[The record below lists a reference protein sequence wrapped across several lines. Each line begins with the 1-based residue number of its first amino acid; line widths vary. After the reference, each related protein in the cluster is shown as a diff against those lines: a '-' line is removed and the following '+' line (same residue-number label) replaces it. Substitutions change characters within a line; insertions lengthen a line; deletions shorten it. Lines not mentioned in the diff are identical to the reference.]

1 MASDIL
7 QARFSEY
14 KQYIDAHI
22 NDDLSKDMFDN
33 LKQAAMTAFFKENDR
48 EYGLKITEYAKYI
61 IDDRNIKRLT
71 GGNFWVLEKW
81 SFENKQNVE
90 LLNWYYE
97 ILLLEA
103 QNRVFDSY
111 LLYLEKNREP
121 EERFYAPKRKQ
132 FLKIGLIDAFQELL
146 DDKLDILSISLP
158 PGTGKG
164 SHPDDLILTPN
175 GYMRFGDIK
184 VGTEVIAGNGNITKV
199 IGVYPQGKRKFY
211 KFTFDDGSS
220 CRVSDNHLWKCQT
233 RTDRVSKKG
242 YRIVETSDMLKNF
255 KVESDKRCN
264 YSIDYVPKI
273 DFEPK
278 NLKIEPYLMGV
289 LLGDGNLTNTPI
301 ISTPDAEIFS
311 RVSDLLID
319 GYKLK
324 HKSKYDYIINGHEG
338 NNAKNGSYY
347 SNALK
352 EYDLYG
358 KKSDNKFIPKDYLYA
373 NYEQRLEL
381 LRGLLD
387 TDGFAS
393 KTGIEYTTVSKQLAD
408 DVTLL
413 VHSLGGYCSISKK
426 NKAGYKNSDGEF
438 IKCKEAYRLIIQF
451 SANQPSPFHLFRKA
465 NIYKPKR
472 EELKRFITNIEYIG
486 DFECNCI
493 MVEDECHLYITNDYI
508 ITHNT
513 TLEKFFHS
521 GICGW
526 FPKDYNLF
534 FSHSADITR
543 MYYDGVLSMLQDTE
557 YTWNEIFPDLAV
569 TSTNAKMM
577 QINIG
582 PYKPFQNLMT
592 ASVGSEMAG
601 KVRANRFLMVDD
613 MIGKIEEA
621 LNKNT
626 LDKLWNI
633 YSTDARQRKVKGC
646 KELHVCTRW
655 SVHDV
660 VGRLQRAYEGNE
672 RCKFVAVPD
681 IDPVTEKSNFNFEF
695 HGFDEQFFHDQEL
708 LMDEI
713 TYKCLFK
720 NEPIEREGLLYH
732 EDELRRYLDMPM
744 GEPDAILGVCDTKSK
759 GTDFL
764 VLPVMY
770 QYGDDYYMAD
780 CICTDNSDYGVQYQR
795 MANMILNHNMQQVE
809 FESNAGGDRVAFEVD
824 KLVKNSLGRCHI
836 TTKPTETN
844 KETRIIVNADWV
856 KRHCL
861 FKDKS
866 LYPAKS
872 DYGVFMSWLLS
883 YSVAGRN
890 VHDDIPDCMA
900 NFALY
905 VTRKANVRRTT
916 IISGGLF

>member
-1 MASDIL
+1 MVANLKQLKDGIFLVASNTLIE
-7 QARFSEY
+7 RFNEY

-22 NDDLSKDMFDN
+22 DEDLTKDLFDN
-33 LKQAAMTAFFKENDR
+33 LKQAALTAFFKENDR
-48 EYGLKITEYAKYI
+48 EYGLEITKYAKYI
-61 IDDRNIKRLT
+61 INDKNIKRLT
-71 GGNFWVLEKW
+71 GGDFWGLEKW
-81 SFENKQNVE
+81 AFINGANVE
-90 LLNWYYE
+90 LINWYYE

-103 QNRVFDSY
+103 QNMVFDSY

-158 PGTGKG
+158 PGTGK
-164 SHPDDLILTPN
+164 
-175 GYMRFGDIK
+175 
-184 VGTEVIAGNGNITKV
+184 
-199 IGVYPQGKRKFY
+199 
-211 KFTFDDGSS
+211 
-220 CRVSDNHLWKCQT
+220 
-233 RTDRVSKKG
+233 
-242 YRIVETSDMLKNF
+242 
-255 KVESDKRCN
+255 
-264 YSIDYVPKI
+264 
-273 DFEPK
+273 
-278 NLKIEPYLMGV
+278 
-289 LLGDGNLTNTPI
+289 
-301 ISTPDAEIFS
+301 
-311 RVSDLLID
+311 
-319 GYKLK
+319 
-324 HKSKYDYIINGHEG
+324 
-338 NNAKNGSYY
+338 
-347 SNALK
+347 
-352 EYDLYG
+352 
-358 KKSDNKFIPKDYLYA
+358 
-373 NYEQRLEL
+373 
-381 LRGLLD
+381 
-387 TDGFAS
+387 
-393 KTGIEYTTVSKQLAD
+393 
-408 DVTLL
+408 
-413 VHSLGGYCSISKK
+413 
-426 NKAGYKNSDGEF
+426 
-438 IKCKEAYRLIIQF
+438 
-451 SANQPSPFHLFRKA
+451 
-465 NIYKPKR
+465 
-472 EELKRFITNIEYIG
+472 
-486 DFECNCI
+486 
-493 MVEDECHLYITNDYI
+493 
-508 ITHNT
+508 T

-521 GICGW
+521 GVCGW

-557 YTWNEIFPDLAV
+557 YTWNEIFPDLSV

-646 KELHVCTRW
+646 KELHLATRW

-660 VGRLQRAYEGNE
+660 IGRLQRAYAGNK
-672 RCKFVAVPD
+672 RCKFIAIPD
-681 IDPVTEKSNFNFEF
+681 IDAKTGKSNFNYEF

-770 QYGDDYYMAD
+770 QYGEDYYMAD
-780 CICTDNSDYGVQYQR
+780 CICTDSSDYGVQYGR
-795 MANMILNHNMQQVE
+795 MASIIYEHNMQQVE

-824 KLVKNSLGRCHI
+824 KLVKEMGGRCNI

-856 KRHCL
+856 KKHVL
-861 FKDKS
+861 FKDKD
-866 LYPAKS
+866 LYTAKS
-872 DYGVFMSWLLS
+872 DYAIFMSWLLS
-883 YSVAGRN
+883 YSVAGK
-890 VHDDIPDCMA
+890 VAHDDVPDCLA
-900 NFALY
+900 NFALF
-905 VTRKANVRRTT
+905 VTRKTNIRRTS
-916 IISGGLF
+916 IISGGLI